1 MRKFLSLAVMCS
13 LALPA
18 MAFAQPEA
26 PKEAA
31 DDMERQ
37 FGDREVETETVTK
50 SVTTEEET
58 TTLIVEDEDGAPDQL
73 VTVVEETTTVVEE
86 VEEVRPFLDNFS
98 WMAMA
103 SAFYRIGGYTNAGVL
118 PGPYNN
124 LLGGTARLGYPYTN
138 YNGFGLNFVGGMA
151 QYTGEKFGVTVDLR
165 WGNGAP
171 QLSPLHPVKQGYVS
185 WMPSDRLTFDFGFFD
200 TIFGA
205 EVADEWNN
213 ANYTRGALYFL
224 RQPFNHLGIRM
235 GAELSD
241 SVGFTMMVTNGGVF
255 GGGGSLGVDDAD
267 IQGIDNNATPTIGWQ
282 FSFAPGDVFG
292 LYIGGNHGAGGDL
305 DNRNWDNFFDW
316 VMSIG
321 GGPVTLLL
329 NGDYTTS
336 PSFGEGDG
344 GIRFVYGHSA
354 ALIFDVTDKFSIGVR
369 GEHLSGNE
377 QNRNLDSP
385 FGYLATGTITLRY
398 KPVEYLVL
406 SLEGRGEWTS
416 RDIYFDRNA
425 DIADDGSLI
434 PNQSKNYAAIL
445 GFTAFIGN

>member
-13 LALPA
+13 LAFPA

-26 PKEAA
+26 PKVAEDADMGMPESGEMTPTGVESGEPPPTEAIMAIPESSETAA
-31 DDMERQ
+31 DDMA
-37 FGDREVETETVTK
+37 VEA
-50 SVTTEEET
+50 
-58 TTLIVEDEDGAPDQL
+58 DEAASWKDGI
-73 VTVVEETTTVVEE
+73 
-86 VEEVRPFLDNFS
+86 S
-98 WMAMA
+98 WMVMA
-103 SAFYRIGGYTNAGVL
+103 SAFYRVGGYTGSGVL

-124 LLGGTARLGYPYTN
+124 LLTDTGRLGYPYTG
-138 YNGFGLNFVGGMA
+138 YNGFGLNFVGGDF
-151 QYTGEKFGVTVDLR
+151 QYTGEKFAVRLDLR

-171 QLSPLHPVKQGYVS
+171 LLSPLHPVKQGYVS
-185 WMPSDRLTFDFGFFD
+185 WMPNDKLSFDFGFFD

-235 GAELSD
+235 GVELSD

-255 GGGGSLGVDDAD
+255 GGGGSLLVAD
-267 IQGIDNNATPTIGWQ
+267 PDVSGIDNNATPTIGWQ
-282 FSFAPGDVFG
+282 FSFAPNDDVG

-316 VMSIG
+316 VLSVG

-329 NGDYTTS
+329 NGDYTTL
-336 PSFGEGDG
+336 PSFGAGDG
-344 GIRFVYGHSA
+344 GLQFLYGHSA
-354 ALIFDVTDKFSIGVR
+354 ALIFDVTDKFSIGLR

-377 QNRNLDSP
+377 QQRNLSSA

-416 RDIYFDRNA
+416 RDVYLERNGPIDA
-425 DIADDGSLI
+425 DGNLLPS
-434 PNQSKNYAAIL
+434 QSKNYAAIL
-445 GFTAFIGN
+445 GFTAYIGN

>member
-1 MRKFLSLAVMCS
+1 MQKDLERGDTLRVEVAMRKFLSLAVMCS

-18 MAFAQPEA
+18 MAFAQDE
-26 PKEAA
+26 EVV
-31 DDMERQ
+31 
-37 FGDREVETETVTK
+37 EVEEEVMVEETVEE
-50 SVTTEEET
+50 SSMTEEE
-58 TTLIVEDEDGAPDQL
+58 VEDIAEEAAEEA
-73 VTVVEETTTVVEE
+73 VEEAMESMEE
-86 VEEVRPFLDNFS
+86 DRPFLDGLT

-103 SAFYRIGGYTNAGVL
+103 SAFYRVGGYTNAGVL

-124 LLGGTARLGYPYTN
+124 LLGETARLGYPYTN
-138 YNGFGLNFVGGMA
+138 YNGFGLNFVGGMV

-185 WMPSDRLTFDFGFFD
+185 WMPSDSLTFDFGFFD

-224 RQPFNHLGIRM
+224 RQPFNHLDIRM

-241 SVGFTMMVTNGGVF
+241 KVGFTLMVTNGGVF
-255 GGGGSLGVDDAD
+255 GGGGSLLVADPD

-282 FSFAPGDVFG
+282 FSFVPSDSVG
-292 LYIGGNHGAGGDL
+292 LYIGGNHGAGADF

-316 VMSIG
+316 VLSVG

-336 PSFGEGDG
+336 PSRGAGDG
-344 GIRFVYGHSA
+344 GLLFFYGHSL
-354 ALIFDVTDKFSIGVR
+354 ALIFDVTDKFSIGLR

-377 QNRNLDSP
+377 QERNTNSA

-425 DIADDGSLI
+425 ETDTTTGAFI
-434 PNQSKNYAAIL
+434 PNRSHNYAAIL
-445 GFTAFIGN
+445 GFTAYIGN